1 MKNRLNNLL
10 DDVKPTIDEHK
21 DVIYTFLG
29 FPVILFAIVGALY
42 CILKFMR

>member
-10 DDVKPTIDEHK
+10 DEVKPTTDEQK

>member
-10 DDVKPTIDEHK
+10 DDVKPTTDEHK
-21 DVIYTFLG
+21 DVLTTFLG
-29 FPVILFAIVGALY
+29 FPVILFAIIGALY